1 MDLDKRQW
9 YVTWFFVSL
18 AVLDKFRGRTSWDS
32 DLDRYRNGTNLCHFI
47 RVILLWTP
55 LVYGFHILVYGTA
68 IAILTYWP
76 IRLFGFNGYV
86 ATIIG
91 IVTFVIVVVAVAF
104 VLQGLV
110 NAVAFIRDKQDE
122 RAEERARQESDS
134 DEDVPAPQPA
144 RVRQGPSF
152 GEVLWNYLVA
162 VKQKVCPIINFKQLE
177 TQS

>member
-18 AVLDKFRGRTSWDS
+18 AVLDKFRGRTWWDS
-32 DLDRYRNGTNLCHFI
+32 DLDRYKNGTNLCHFI

-55 LVYGFHILVYGTA
+55 LVYALHILVYGTA

-76 IRLFGFNGYV
+76 IRLFGFNGYI

-91 IVTFVIVVVAVAF
+91 IVTFVVVVVGAAF
-104 VLQGLV
+104 ALQGLV
-110 NAVAFIRDKQDE
+110 SLLAYIRSNQHE
-122 RAEERARQESDS
+122 RAVERAKQESDK
-134 DEDVPAPQPA
+134 DVPAPQPA
-144 RVRQGPSF
+144 KVRHGPSF
-152 GEVLWNYLVA
+152 GEVLWSYLVA
-162 VKQKVCPIINFKQLE
+162 AKQKVCPIINFKQLE